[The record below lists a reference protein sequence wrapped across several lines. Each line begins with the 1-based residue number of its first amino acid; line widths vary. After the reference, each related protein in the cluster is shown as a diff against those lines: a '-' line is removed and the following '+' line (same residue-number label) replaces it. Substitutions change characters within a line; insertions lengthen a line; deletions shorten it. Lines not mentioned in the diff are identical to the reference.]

1 MQRYEISID
10 GTTRVY
16 RDWEEIARATAI
28 NLKKLNTNSEITL
41 RDLQTGGVTAIKAPQ
56 AT

>member
-10 GTTRVY
+10 CTTRVY